1 MHAVMTLEQI
11 DADLREWDHK
21 LRVASD
27 NMLELSG
34 SMSYQRLMGE
44 AHWPKVQLSG
54 ATADRANPAIAGLHT
69 LWVYYSLIRDTI
81 RRARKLRESMSS
93 LLPSRSL
100 LSEIEQLLRGSSIEL
115 PAVATPLEQRG
126 LLAAAEVAE
135 SVQPEWLLAAM
146 NQLFEQG
153 RDAVL
158 AIGAAWDDLP
168 RQLVGFEA
176 ELSTLAAEDGSFPD
190 EIASARGRLAALLRQ
205 FDTDPLTAVNGSSA
219 LCAEIKALRTRVDQL
234 TTARQRVSEDVLAA
248 QRLLVE
254 LGQAHRQT
262 AETLAECLLKA
273 RSERAAPL
281 PRPADDELIAALE
294 PWLAKLAAEVAAGR
308 WQPVRVG
315 IERWN
320 AVARQYL
327 DADRAARHASELL
340 LNQRRD
346 LRGLLGALNA
356 KATANGRA
364 EDPALA
370 ELEREANRLL
380 AQRPTP
386 LEPLRRVV
394 ADYQERLL

>member
-1 MHAVMTLEQI
+1 
-11 DADLREWDHK
+11 
-21 LRVASD
+21 
-27 NMLELSG
+27 
-34 SMSYQRLMGE
+34 
-44 AHWPKVQLSG
+44 
-54 ATADRANPAIAGLHT
+54 
-69 LWVYYSLIRDTI
+69 
-81 RRARKLRESMSS
+81 
-93 LLPSRSL
+93 
-100 LSEIEQLLRGSSIEL
+100 
-115 PAVATPLEQRG
+115 
-126 LLAAAEVAE
+126 
-135 SVQPEWLLAAM
+135 M

-168 RQLVGFEA
+168 QQLVGFEA

-190 EIASARGRLAALLRQ
+190 EIASVRRHLAVLLQQ

-219 LCAEIKALRTRVDQL
+219 LCAEIKALRMRVDQL
-234 TTARQRVSEDVLAA
+234 TTARHRVSEDVLAA

-254 LGQAHRQT
+254 VGQAHRQT
-262 AETLAECLLKA
+262 AETLAECMLKV

-294 PWLAKLAAEVAAGR
+294 PWLAKLAGEVAAGR

-320 AVARQYL
+320 AAARQYL
-327 DADRAARHASELL
+327 DADRESQHASELL

-356 KATANGRA
+356 KAMANGRA

-370 ELEREANRLL
+370 ELEREANKLL

-394 ADYQERLL
+394 ADYQERLLVRQRRLQ